1 MNLPI
6 HIEFPD
12 AARSS
17 RRARLICRECGHAH
31 TQVSLVPG
39 ETARCVRCNSVLA
52 KKGWFG
58 EDAVLAFTVTGL
70 LIIPPSI
77 LFSFVT
83 VSKLGD
89 EQVSLLFTDVRAL
102 WQDGMP
108 LLAVWVLVCGG
119 LAPIFLLC
127 SLAGL
132 LVPDRLGWKP
142 VARQRLLRAARA
154 VAYWAIPEVQV
165 LAVLVALAKLGH
177 VVHVTLGPGFWCYA
191 ALAVVT
197 MLAWRSFELD
207 APAGATPHP
216 RNSYNPDIKLFPSVP
231 GSKNLSRVAALAL
244 AAAIMLV
251 PANLIPII
259 YTQNAGKIRTDTI
272 FTGIVGLCQQ
282 GWWML
287 GVIVFIASIL
297 IPLLKLGGLGW
308 LWLVARRGP
317 DVQARPLTRL
327 YGMLSIIGRWSM
339 LDVFLVAFL
348 TGVVQFGNLA
358 KVEPRSGVAAFAA
371 AVVLTVLAT
380 EAFDPRGLWERS
392 DHSQPDT
399 T

>member
-1 MNLPI
+1 MNPPI
-6 HIEFPD
+6 QIEYPE
-12 AARSS
+12 ATGSS
-17 RRARLICRECGHAH
+17 RPGRLICRECGHAH
-31 TQVSLVPG
+31 TPVTLAPG
-39 ETARCVRCNSVLA
+39 EAARCVRCNSVLA

-58 EDAVLAFTVTGL
+58 KDAVLAFTVTGL
-70 LIIPPSI
+70 LLILPST
-77 LFSFVT
+77 LLSFVT

-89 EQVSLLFTDVRAL
+89 EQVSLAFTGVGAL
-102 WQDGMP
+102 WRDGMP
-108 LLAVWVLVCGG
+108 LLAVWVLLCGG

-142 VARQRLLRAARA
+142 VATERLLRAARA

-191 ALAVVT
+191 ALAVMT

-207 APAGATPHP
+207 APAGPAPHP
-216 RNSYNPDIKLFPSVP
+216 RNLHDPALKRWPSVT
-231 GSKNLSRVAALAL
+231 GAKSLTRAAALGL

-251 PANLIPII
+251 PANLTPVI

-272 FTGIVGLCQQ
+272 FTGIAGLCQQ
-282 GWWML
+282 GWWIL

-308 LWLVARRGP
+308 LWFVARRGP
-317 DVQARPLTRL
+317 DERAPPDAPVWSAQCHWPLVHARCI
-327 YGMLSIIGRWSM
+327 S
-339 LDVFLVAFL
+339 
-348 TGVVQFGNLA
+348 
-358 KVEPRSGVAAFAA
+358 
-371 AVVLTVLAT
+371 
-380 EAFDPRGLWERS
+380 RGL
-392 DHSQPDT
+392 PDGRRAIRLSRQG
-399 T
+399 